1 MTTDCSLSASDF
13 ASDFASDC
21 IPHQVI
27 RKWGILQGGCIWDW
41 VDQGLL
47 MPGAPR
53 KFGCADCMLSAC

>member
-1 MTTDCSLSASDF
+1 MTYDCT
-13 ASDFASDC
+13 
-21 IPHQVI
+21 PHQVI

-53 KFGCADCMLSAC
+53 KFGCADCMLIAC